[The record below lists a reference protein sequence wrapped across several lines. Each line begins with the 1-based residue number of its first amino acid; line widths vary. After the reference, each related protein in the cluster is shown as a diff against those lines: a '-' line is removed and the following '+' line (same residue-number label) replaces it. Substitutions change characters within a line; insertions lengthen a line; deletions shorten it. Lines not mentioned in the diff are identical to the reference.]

1 MVLLSD
7 PRKLEN
13 YALPAMESQKQSN
26 ICSAT
31 LHSCPCMVCQD
42 FSNGFGNVPDLDFR
56 GCLCIGPNSFSICFG
71 PKLKQFMYD
80 LCVTAKCR
88 YSHHLW

>member
-1 MVLLSD
+1 
-7 PRKLEN
+7 
-13 YALPAMESQKQSN
+13 
-26 ICSAT
+26 
-31 LHSCPCMVCQD
+31 MVCQD

-56 GCLCIGPNSFSICFG
+56 GCLCIGPNSFSTCFG